1 MAGIIEHSLDTHV
14 NPPLTSFYSVASEG
28 LSNYVVNP
36 FFAVATILLIVSGLA
51 FLSGRLEVSLKS
63 FLSSGLTIGGVAIF
77 ALSSSHFNT
86 VLGDYLLDLP
96 DHMMGITAGYF
107 LSAEGGTDLSTPTK
121 AAGSIDLMILQIQET
136 STRIFSFGDWDEL
149 EPYIYGGVFWLIGW
163 IMVVVMVIA
172 LIMVK
177 VGITMV
183 VALAPVFILTLL
195 FKASR
200 DYFTKWL
207 TFCSQFVITGAILGL
222 YLGFT
227 STLIT
232 THFTNLATSDSYE
245 ATLSALTPLLYLLP
259 VIAVLFAMTTQY
271 ASSLSGG
278 IAISTGN
285 ALSTITGKGT
295 KIVNGL
301 GSQTRRR
308 MVRSHLERREGS
320 RRVRLM
326 SATKKARQIA

>member
-1 MAGIIEHSLDTHV
+1 MAGIIEHSLATHV
-14 NPPLTSFYSVASEG
+14 DSALTGFYSVASTG
-28 LSNYVVNP
+28 LSTYVVNP
-36 FFAVATILLIVSGLA
+36 FIAMATITIILGGVA
-51 FLSGRLEVSLKS
+51 FLSGQFEASVKG
-63 FLSSGLTIGGVAIF
+63 FLLSALTVGGVAIF
-77 ALSSSHFNT
+77 ALSSSRFNS
-86 VLGDYLLDLP
+86 VLGDYLLALP
-96 DHMMGITAGYF
+96 DHMMGVTAGYF

-121 AAGSIDLMILQIQET
+121 AAGSIDQMILQIQET

-163 IMVVVMVIA
+163 VMVVVMVVA

-177 VGITMV
+177 VGITV
-183 VALAPVFILTLL
+183 VVVLAPIFILTLL

-222 YLGFT
+222 YLGLT

-232 THFTNLATSDSYE
+232 THFTNLAASGSYE
-245 ATLSALTPLLYLLP
+245 ETLNALTPLLYLLP

-278 IAISTGN
+278 IAISVGN
-285 ALSTITGKGT
+285 TLNTITGKGMSIT
-295 KIVNGL
+295 KGL
-301 GSQTRRR
+301 GNRARSR
-308 MVRSHLERREGS
+308 MVRSHVERREAN

-326 SATKKARQIA
+326 SATKVARQRS

>member
-1 MAGIIEHSLDTHV
+1 MAGIIEHSLETHV
-14 NPPLTSFYSVASEG
+14 SPALASFYSVAVDG
-28 LSNYVVNP
+28 LSTYVVAP
-36 FFAVATILLIVSGLA
+36 FATLATILVILGGIA
-51 FLSGRLEVSLKS
+51 FLSGQLEASLKG
-63 FLSSGLTIGGVAIF
+63 FLLSALTIGGVAIF
-77 ALSSSHFNT
+77 ALSSSRFNA
-86 VLGDYLLDLP
+86 VLGDYLLALP
-96 DHMMGITAGYF
+96 DHMMGLTASYF
-107 LSAEGGTDLSTPTK
+107 LSAEGGTDLSTPVK
-121 AAGSIDLMILQIQET
+121 AAASIDQMILQIQES

-149 EPYIYGGVFWLIGW
+149 EPYIYGGVLWLIGW
-163 IMVVVMVIA
+163 IMVVVMVVA

-177 VGITMV
+177 VGITVV

-232 THFTNLATSDSYE
+232 THFTTLATSDSYDT
-245 ATLSALTPLLYLLP
+245 TLSALTPLLYLLP

-285 ALSTITGKGT
+285 ALSTITGRGT

-301 GSQTRRR
+301 GSKARRR
-308 MVRSHLERREGS
+308 MVRSHVERREAS

-326 SATKKARQIA
+326 SATKIARQRA

>member
-14 NPPLTSFYSVASEG
+14 TPALTSFYSVASDG

-36 FFAVATILLIVSGLA
+36 FFAVATILLIISGFA
-51 FLSGRLEVSLKS
+51 FLSGRLEVSLKG
-63 FLSSGLTIGGVAIF
+63 FLFSGMTIGGVAIF

-121 AAGSIDLMILQIQET
+121 AAGSIDLMIQQIQET

-163 IMVVVMVIA
+163 VMVVVMVIA

-183 VALAPVFILTLL
+183 VALAPIFILTLL

-232 THFTNLATSDSYE
+232 THFTNLAVSDSYE

-278 IAISTGN
+278 IAISAGN

-295 KIVNGL
+295 NIVNGL
-301 GSQTRRR
+301 GAKTRRR
-308 MVRSHLERREGS
+308 MVRSHLERREGN

-326 SATKKARQIA
+326 SATKKARQRA